1 MNPGFKRHFVLPPA
15 FRRVLL
21 AGLIA
26 LPLAFFTLTT
36 VRAQIFSCAA
46 APGALA
52 DGSYITANTDQ
63 VQGVNVRTGPNSY
76 LYGKVGILYPYES
89 APALGRSPGGEWI
102 QIGCPG
108 APGNVG
114 WVYAAN
120 VTLTSSGF
128 LTVVEPPASP
138 TPLAPPTLDPT
149 LAALFPAQSTPTR
162 LPTFTPPAPVTV
174 PVFTDAERPST
185 TGGLT
190 LLLVGGL
197 AVLGLLGLLV
207 SFFVRR

>member
-1 MNPGFKRHFVLPPA
+1 MNPGFKPRLAPLPA
-15 FRRVLL
+15 LRRIFAAGLL
-21 AGLIA
+21 AFVFA
-26 LPLAFFTLTT
+26 LLALTS
-36 VRAQIFSCAA
+36 VRAQIISCAA

-52 DGSYITANTDQ
+52 DGPYITANTDQ
-63 VQGVNVRTGPNSY
+63 IQGVNVRNGPNSY

-108 APGNVG
+108 APGGVG
-114 WVYAAN
+114 WVYTAN
-120 VTLTSSGF
+120 VTLTSTGF

-149 LAALFPAQSTPTR
+149 LVALFPTQPTPTR

-174 PVFTDAERPST
+174 PVFTDLERPGT
-185 TGGLT
+185 TGG
-190 LLLVGGL
+190 VL
-197 AVLGLLGLLV
+197 APIALGLVIAGLVGLLV
-207 SFFVRR
+207 SFFIRR